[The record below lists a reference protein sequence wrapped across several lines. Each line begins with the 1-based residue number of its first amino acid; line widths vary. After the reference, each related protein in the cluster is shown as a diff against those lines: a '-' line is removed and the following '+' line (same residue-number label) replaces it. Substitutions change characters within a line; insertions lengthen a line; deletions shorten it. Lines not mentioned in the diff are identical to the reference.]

1 MPKPRGR
8 AEHKAFSRERPGGTQ
23 GDQSSCQPT
32 SYRPARRAP
41 ASTLSNGESFYVL
54 SGGTD
59 RLTTLND
66 GGTVTVCGPGTT
78 VSSAVNARGEGDVM
92 QGTASF
98 TTVDDDASL

>member
-1 MPKPRGR
+1 
-8 AEHKAFSRERPGGTQ
+8 
-23 GDQSSCQPT
+23 
-32 SYRPARRAP
+32 
-41 ASTLSNGESFYVL
+41 
-54 SGGTD
+54 
-59 RLTTLND
+59 LND